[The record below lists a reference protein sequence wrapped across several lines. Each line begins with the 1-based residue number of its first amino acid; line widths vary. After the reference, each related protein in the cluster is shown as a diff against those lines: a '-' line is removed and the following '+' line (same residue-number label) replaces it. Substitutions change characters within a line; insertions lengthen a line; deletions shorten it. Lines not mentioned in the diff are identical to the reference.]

1 MMKKLM
7 VLSLFFM
14 LAVPTVSYAIGME
27 LAIGGWNQSPW
38 GDISYESDDLLDL
51 KNDLKYDSESRM
63 MGRLK
68 LDIPLFPNIY
78 LMSTQTEFDGTGR
91 KSGDF
96 KFGDMIF
103 KGNTD
108 FYSQVTLHHYD
119 IALYYGIPL
128 VSLVSLGK
136 FNIDVG
142 FNLRVIDFKAEVSQD
157 DINETESESC
167 TLPVPMLYVAVRL
180 QPIESLSAEAE
191 LRGVTYSD
199 NHLYS
204 LIGRLKVKAFGPLF
218 VAGGYR
224 YESIFFNEKD
234 VEIETSFNGPFFEA
248 GFQF

>member
-1 MMKKLM
+1 MKKLIL
-7 VLSLFFM
+7 LSLVFLFT
-14 LAVPTVSYAIGME
+14 VPTVSYAVGME
-27 LAIGGWNQSPW
+27 LAIGGCNQSPQ
-38 GDISYESDDLLDL
+38 GDISYKSDDLLDL
-51 KNDLKYDSESRM
+51 KSDLKYDSEFRI

-68 LDIPLFPNIY
+68 LDIPVFPNIY
-78 LMSTQTEFDGTGR
+78 LMTTQTEFDGTGR

-96 KFGDMIF
+96 EFGDKVF

-108 FYSQVTLHHYD
+108 FYSQLTLHNYD

-128 VSLVSLGK
+128 VGLVSLGT

-142 FNLRVIDFKAEVSQD
+142 LNLRVIDFKTEVRQD
-157 DINETESESC
+157 DINNAESKSG
-167 TLPVPMLYVAVRL
+167 TLPVPMLYVAARFR
-180 QPIESLSAEAE
+180 PIEGLTAEAE

-204 LIGRLKVKAFGPLF
+204 LIGRVKAEVFGPLF

-224 YESIFFNEKD
+224 YESIFFDEED